1 MKINPYKIGLS
12 FYTILVLG
20 VIGLLSYKT
29 QHNQQYEIQLQKEV
43 EESLNL
49 IDLSKYK

>member
-1 MKINPYKIGLS
+1 MKLNPYKLGIS
-12 FYTILVLG
+12 FYALFVLS

-29 QHNQQYEIQLQKEV
+29 YNNHQQEIQLQKEV

-49 IDLSKYK
+49 IDLSQYK